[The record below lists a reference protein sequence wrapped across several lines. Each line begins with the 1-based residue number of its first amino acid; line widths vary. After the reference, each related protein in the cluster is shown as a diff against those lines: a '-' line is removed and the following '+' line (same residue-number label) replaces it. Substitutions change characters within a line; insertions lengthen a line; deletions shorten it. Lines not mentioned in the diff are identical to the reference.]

1 MDQLS
6 SMKAFVAVADGGHF
20 AMASERLGLSRAMA
34 SKLVMDLEAHLGLRL
49 LNRTTRK
56 VSLTEPGA
64 AYLERCRDILAA
76 IEEAERE
83 IAAQASEPVGRLRVT
98 APMSFGALHVAPRIA
113 AYTARYSRMN
123 IDLVLNDRLVDLVE
137 EGYDLAIRIG
147 RLADSSLIAKRI
159 GATRIV
165 VCASPGY
172 LAARGRPMKPADLA
186 DHECILYSY
195 ASAGA
200 VWTFLGPNR
209 EETVRVRGRVACNN
223 GDAICHMATSGQGV
237 TMQPDFIAAPHL
249 RAGTL
254 EQVLADYTTEPTGI
268 YAIHPSHRHAP
279 LKLRT
284 FIEFLS
290 ASIGDVTHRA

>member
-1 MDQLS
+1 MDQLT
-6 SMKAFVAVADGGHF
+6 SMKAFVAVADAGHF
-20 AMASERLGLSRAMA
+20 ASASERLGLSRAMA
-34 SKLVMDLEAHLGLRL
+34 SKLVMDLEAHLGSRL

-83 IAAQASEPVGRLRVT
+83 IAAQASEPTGRLRVT
-98 APMSFGALHVAPRIA
+98 APMSFGAAHVASRIA
-113 AYTARYSRMN
+113 AYTARYARVN
-123 IDLVLNDRLVDLVE
+123 IDLILNDRLVDLVE

-159 GATRIV
+159 GATRLV

-172 LAARGRPMKPADLA
+172 LAAHGRPLKPADLA

-200 VWTFLGPNR
+200 AWTFLGPKR
-209 EETVRVRGRVACNN
+209 EETVRVRGRVTCNN
-223 GDAICHMATSGQGV
+223 GDAISHMATKGQGV
-237 TMQPDFIAAPHL
+237 IMQPDFIVAPHL
-249 RAGTL
+249 RSGAL
-254 EQVLADYTTEPTGI
+254 EQVLTDYTDEPMGI
-268 YAIHPSHRHAP
+268 YAIHASHRHAP

-290 ASIGDVTHRA
+290 ASIGDGR

>member
-1 MDQLS
+1 
-6 SMKAFVAVADGGHF
+6 MKAFVAVADGGHF

-113 AYTARYSRMN
+113 AYTARYSRVN
-123 IDLVLNDRLVDLVE
+123 VDLVLNDRLVDLVE

-159 GATRIV
+159 AATRLV

-172 LAARGRPMKPADLA
+172 FAARGRPMKPADLA

-200 VWTFLGPNR
+200 VWPFSGTEWEKKPCAFAGASPATMATR
-209 EETVRVRGRVACNN
+209 CATWRRMDRASPCSRISSRSRICARGRSNRSWPTTA
-223 GDAICHMATSGQGV
+223 
-237 TMQPDFIAAPHL
+237 
-249 RAGTL
+249 
-254 EQVLADYTTEPTGI
+254 TEPMGI

-290 ASIGDVTHRA
+290 VSVGDAPHRA

>member
-1 MDQLS
+1 
-6 SMKAFVAVADGGHF
+6 MKAFVAVADGGHF

-98 APMSFGALHVAPRIA
+98 APMSFGALHVAPPIA
-113 AYTARYSRMN
+113 AYTARYSRVN

-186 DHECILYSY
+186 HYECILYSY

-200 VWTFLGPNR
+200 VWTFL
-209 EETVRVRGRVACNN
+209 
-223 GDAICHMATSGQGV
+223 
-237 TMQPDFIAAPHL
+237 
-249 RAGTL
+249 
-254 EQVLADYTTEPTGI
+254 
-268 YAIHPSHRHAP
+268 
-279 LKLRT
+279 
-284 FIEFLS
+284 
-290 ASIGDVTHRA
+290 